1 MTTLDEKIR
10 EQLSAWM
17 DGELPADEARFLER
31 RLANEPELREQWHR
45 MQLASSCMKGHA
57 LRLMPGSVAAAITLA
72 NAEAVVRPATG
83 RPWLGWA
90 VAASVALL
98 ALVVVPNWKGDA
110 DVASVPVATQPS
122 APAQRDP
129 VASPVFNPTPAS
141 ADLVASGGSGAE
153 ATPPATTTSAPTAP
167 NLPAAPVVASDVA
180 DASQSPTDFP
190 LVLPNGRQNWPRA
203 TLANGGNDPAL
214 EAYLIRHNQMMGDG
228 GLSGFVPYV
237 DVVTSEPQST
247 SDASEEGEANR

>member
-45 MQLASSCMKGHA
+45 MQLASSCMKGQT
-57 LRLMPGSVAAAITLA
+57 LRLMPRSVASAVAVALVEPAAQ
-72 NAEAVVRPATG
+72 PAAS
-83 RPWLGWA
+83 RRWLGWA

-98 ALVVVPNWKGDA
+98 AVVTVPNWQGDSVSA
-110 DVASVPVATQPS
+110 PVPVAAQPATS
-122 APAQRDP
+122 GRGDPEAAPVLNA
-129 VASPVFNPTPAS
+129 TPAS
-141 ADLVASGGSGAE
+141 ADLVASRDSGPGTSVPVASDPSMPVRS
-153 ATPPATTTSAPTAP
+153 PPS
-167 NLPAAPVVASDVA
+167 APVVVSNVA
-180 DASQSPTDFP
+180 DGSQSPPDFP
-190 LVLPNGRQNWPRA
+190 LVVPNGSQNWPRSPLA
-203 TLANGGNDPAL
+203 TGGNDPAL

-237 DVVTSEPQST
+237 DVVTNDPQSN